1 VTAARAASRGQEPDH
16 HHLQEAVGGDPHHPQ
31 VCQAEVGDQEPHARA
46 VSHHPQTE
54 RYRAP
59 TPAGE
64 RRVRR
69 DGEGRTFAD
78 GERPDDRNA
87 LSTQRPCTIEP
98 PPPGALRPLARALLA
113 LAAEAHAA
121 RSEVHRTVCREHERT
136 LRMAEAGVRHPVR
149 LPLRLGLVSPATP
162 ERTGCQDASSHAEA
176 AFPPPVENPDC
187 IGECA

>member
-1 VTAARAASRGQEPDH
+1 MTAARAASRRQEPDH

-31 VCQAEVGDQEPHARA
+31 VCQAEVGDQEPHAHA

-54 RYRAP
+54 RHRAP

-64 RRVRR
+64 RRACRDAARR
-69 DGEGRTFAD
+69 AFAD
-78 GERPDDRNA
+78 SDRLDDRNVP
-87 LSTQRPCTIEP
+87 STKRRCTTEP
-98 PPPGALRPLARALLA
+98 PPPGALRPLARAFLA
-113 LAAEAHAA
+113 LAAETHAA
-121 RSEVHRTVCREHERT
+121 RAEVHRTVCREHEKT
-136 LRMAEAGVRHPVR
+136 LRMPEAGVRSPVR

-162 ERTGCQDASSHAEA
+162 ERTGCQDASSHADA